1 MCISIC
7 IVFVEMYVLYGSLDY
22 GIVKSVCMLG
32 VEIICFFCS
41 IEIVGCVGRVLY
53 FFEDGMGK

>member
-1 MCISIC
+1 MCISFC
-7 IVFVEMYVLYGSLDY
+7 IEFVEMYVLYGSLDY

-53 FFEDGMGK
+53 IC